1 MKSVLI
7 ADDDRILRKMLSVAL
22 ESASDA
28 LQVFEAEDGQVAIDV
43 LEAEKIDLV
52 ITDIN
57 MPRLN
62 GLMVIAY
69 LNIFFSEI
77 LPQAADRARTGGRR
91 DGGSGKCTDW
101 RRTTD
106 GFPGQFSG
114 IGDIGRAN
122 LYSYS

>member
-22 ESASDA
+22 KSASDE
-28 LQVFEAEDGQVAIDV
+28 LRIFEAEDGQVAIDV
-43 LEAEKIDLV
+43 LEAEEIQLV

-69 LNIFFSEI
+69 LNIFSRPCPV
-77 LPQAADRARTGGRR
+77 L
-91 DGGSGKCTDW
+91 
-101 RRTTD
+101 
-106 GFPGQFSG
+106 
-114 IGDIGRAN
+114 
-122 LYSYS
+122 